1 MPVMASQDYMEYWV
15 NRNPV
20 RSDEKKVQAN
30 FCEALILQISKTRPF
45 RLQIASWPGKFT
57 KSHQNLATGS

>member
-1 MPVMASQDYMEYWV
+1 MPLMAFQDYIEYWV

-30 FCEALILQISKTRPF
+30 FCEALILQISKLDP
-45 RLQIASWPGKFT
+45 
-57 KSHQNLATGS
+57 